1 MNTPE
6 GKVLII
12 AGSDSGGGA
21 GIQGDIKTVIALGG
35 FAATAITALTA
46 QNTITVSAIHE
57 VPPSFVKEQIRV
69 VMEDIGIDCVKLGML
84 HSVGVI
90 EAVEGALKDH
100 AKGVPIVADTVMM
113 AKGGEKLL
121 IDDAVE
127 TFRKSIL
134 PISTLIT
141 PNIPEAEIL
150 TNRKISSP
158 FSASEAAKDLLRL
171 GPEAVLM
178 KGGHLNSNKIV
189 DQLFIDEEK
198 FVFENERINTRHTHG
213 TGCSLAS
220 ACATGI
226 AQGLKIEDAVKKAI
240 TYLLE
245 AIRTA
250 PGYGS
255 GHGPVNHGHTFLERC

>member
-1 MNTPE
+1 M
-6 GKVLII
+6 II

-46 QNTITVSAIHE
+46 QNTVTVSAIHE

-69 VMEDIGIDCVKLGML
+69 VMEDIGIDCIKLGML

-90 EAVEGALKDH
+90 EAVAQALNDY
-100 AKGVPIVADTVMM
+100 AKGIPVVADTVMM

-121 IDDAVE
+121 VDDAVE
-127 TFRKSIL
+127 TFKNIII

-150 TNRKISSP
+150 ACRKISDA
-158 FSASEAAKDLLRL
+158 FSASEVGKDLLRL
-171 GPEAVLM
+171 GSKAVLM

-189 DQLFIDEEK
+189 DQLFFDEEK
-198 FVFENERINTRHTHG
+198 FVFENDRINTRHTHG

-226 AQGLKIEDAVKKAI
+226 AQGLKVQDAVKKAI

-245 AIRTA
+245 AIKTA

-255 GHGPVNHGHTFLERC
+255 GHGPVNHGHTFLEKR